1 MWSWNWCVWTA
12 NRDATKLALLDR
24 LEAVQRR
31 RPAGPLA
38 VTFVRGTIR
47 KVADRFD
54 AIMASTRL
62 NVHHVEHNYEDA
74 VSAGSDHSYVLA
86 TLELDR

>member
-1 MWSWNWCVWTA
+1 MELV
-12 NRDATKLALLDR
+12 RVDR
-24 LEAVQRR
+24 QP
-31 RPAGPLA
+31 RPPQARSPGPARLVDRGAAGPLA

>member
-1 MWSWNWCVWTA
+1 MWTA

-86 TLELDR
+86 TLQLDR